1 MHVKKRPATRA
12 DVAREAGTS
21 VAVVSYV
28 VNDGPRPVAATTRN
42 RVLRAID
49 AVGYSPNP
57 IARALA
63 SGDSGAV
70 GLIVPDI
77 SNAFF
82 AALAHELED
91 AVAALGKVLLLG
103 DSAES
108 TTAENKLIGQFVG
121 HRIDGIV
128 FIGVD
133 NTANTRAAL
142 DAGVPVVMLDRVDT
156 EKPCSSIAIDNVA
169 AARAATEHL
178 IGHGHTRIGIIAG
191 PPKLSTADDR
201 LSGWTQAL
209 EKAGLPINPDWQ
221 YEAPFSR
228 RGGLDAA
235 SAIFDTGDMPDALF
249 ASNEQQAIGLTRA
262 ASARGIDVPGDV
274 AVVTIDGTDDSEYA
288 HPTLSTIVQPLGEI
302 ARSAIGLLTHPPGT
316 AVHQTCSHTLRLRE
330 SCGAHPAHPAP
341 ARQHNQT
348 LDTNRN

>member
-1 MHVKKRPATRA
+1 MTKKQRPATRA

-28 VNDGPRPVAATTRN
+28 VNDGPRPVAATTRK
-42 RVLRAID
+42 RVLRAIE

-63 SGDSGAV
+63 SGDSGAY

-82 AALAHELED
+82 ASLAHHLED

-103 DSAES
+103 DSAENK
-108 TTAENKLIGQFVG
+108 TAENKLIGQFVA

-128 FIGVD
+128 VIGVD
-133 NTANTRAAL
+133 NASPVRPAL
-142 DAGVPVVMLDRVDT
+142 DAGVPVVMLDRIDADQRF
-156 EKPCSSIAIDNVA
+156 SSVAIDNVA

-191 PPKLSTADDR
+191 PPELSTAVDR
-201 LSGWTQAL
+201 MAGWSQAL
-209 EKAGLPINPDWQ
+209 ERAGLPISPDRQ
-221 YEAPFSR
+221 YRAPFSR

-249 ASNEQQAIGLTRA
+249 ASNEQQAVGLIRA
-262 ASARGIDVPGDV
+262 AAARGIDVPGDV
-274 AVVTIDGTDDSEYA
+274 AVVTIDGTDDSEYS
-288 HPTLSTIVQPLGEI
+288 HPTISTIVQPFAEI
-302 ARSAIGLLTHPPGT
+302 ARSAVDLLTHPPGT
-316 AVHQTCSHTLRLRE
+316 AEHRTCRHTFRLRE
-330 SCGAHPAHPAP
+330 SCGAHPAPAP
-341 ARQHNQT
+341 TTTPKETR
-348 LDTNRN
+348 